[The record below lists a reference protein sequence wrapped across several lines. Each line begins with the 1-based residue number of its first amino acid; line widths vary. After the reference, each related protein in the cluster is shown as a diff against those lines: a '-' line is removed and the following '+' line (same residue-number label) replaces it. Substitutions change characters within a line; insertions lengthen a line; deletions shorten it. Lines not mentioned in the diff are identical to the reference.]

1 MAQERLSTGK
11 LIAFAGPAIP
21 IAALG
26 LPLSVFIPQFFAGPM
41 GLGLGVVGTIFMIA
55 RFWDV
60 ITDPVMGAV
69 SDQISSKWGRRRHWI
84 VISVPILLL
93 SVVMIF
99 LPSKAN
105 VSPGYLFGWLILLY
119 VGWTMLTLSHLS
131 WGAELD
137 DDYNQRSR
145 IQGFREGFAILG
157 IPLVMLIPVAIEFLS
172 GLDHA
177 LPPFLDT
184 IVTFTIGLLPDSYV
198 TAEGETDLLPTQVGA
213 MGWFVIVLLPLA
225 VGLAILRMD
234 ERPEFKNA
242 NRPVRDEIK
251 GVLKRLSFKR
261 IRAAL
266 VPLKSNH
273 ALQRVVASDF
283 FSGFAGASLGTMFLY
298 EVRYV
303 WDIDDWAGRLLL
315 LYFIAG
321 VGFVPILLKLSYRI
335 GKHKALV
342 AAAGFNVCFVP
353 LILLL
358 PPGEPLLAS
367 AMLVFLG
374 VNVGSVTIL
383 YRAIMA
389 DVGDLDEVETG
400 QRRTGL
406 FYSLLTFTQKTGGA
420 IAVGVVFWTLQT
432 IGFQPSGENTE
443 EAIRG
448 LSYLFVGIP
457 FTCNLIVVLLMWG
470 FPIDLEKQK
479 ELRRIIDER
488 KVEEW
493 ESDQRPIL

>member
-1 MAQERLSTGK
+1 MSDTRLSTGR
-11 LIAFAGPAIP
+11 LLAFAGPGIP

-26 LPLSVFIPQFFAGPM
+26 LPLAVFIPQFFAGPM
-41 GLGLGVVGTIFMIA
+41 GLGLGVVGTIFMFA

-84 VISVPILLL
+84 VLSVPILLL

-99 LPSKAN
+99 LPTKAL

-131 WGAELD
+131 WAAELD

-157 IPLVMLIPVAIEFLS
+157 VPLVMLIPVAIESFVGQGGVVS
-172 GLDHA
+172 GGGTVS
-177 LPPFLDT
+177 FF
-184 IVTFTIGLLPDSYV
+184 ISLLPEAMVGAD
-198 TAEGETDLLPTQVGA
+198 GEADLLPTQVGA

-225 VGLAILRMD
+225 VTLAIWRVD
-234 ERPEFKNA
+234 ERPQFKNA
-242 NRPVRDEIK
+242 HRPVRDEIR
-251 GVLKRLSFKR
+251 GVFERLSFAR

-266 VPLKSNH
+266 APLRSNH

-283 FSGFAGASLGTMFLY
+283 FSGFSGASLGTMFIY
-298 EVRYV
+298 VVRYV
-303 WDIDDWAGRLLL
+303 WDIDAWTGRLLL

-321 VGFVPILLKLSYRI
+321 VGFVPILLKLSYKI

-353 LILLL
+353 CILFI

-374 VNVGSVTIL
+374 VNVGSVSIL

-400 QRRTGL
+400 RRRTGL

-420 IAVGVVFWTLQT
+420 IAVGTVFWTLQA

-457 FTCNLIVVLLMWG
+457 FTCNLIVVLLMRG
-470 FPIDLEKQK
+470 FPIDLDKQK